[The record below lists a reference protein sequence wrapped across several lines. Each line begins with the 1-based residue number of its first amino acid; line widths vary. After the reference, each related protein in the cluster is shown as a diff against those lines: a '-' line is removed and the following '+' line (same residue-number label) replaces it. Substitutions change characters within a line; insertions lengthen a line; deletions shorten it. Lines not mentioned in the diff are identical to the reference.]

1 MKCYVKTCG
10 DNRGGGTQLCD
21 THSWQYS
28 TSDYLDF
35 DDWILNK
42 NIERNT
48 IIMLPKK
55 NKLGW
60 AIHNMIGH
68 PLMSL
73 LHLVG
78 LEEAGTYV
86 HDRTIPG
93 RPTKKQRNRL
103 GK

>member
-1 MKCYVKTCG
+1 MTCYVKTCG
-10 DNRGGGTQLCD
+10 DNRGVGTQLCD
-21 THSWQYS
+21 AHSAQYNN
-28 TSDYLDF
+28 SDYLTF
-35 DDWILNK
+35 DGWIIDK

-48 IIMLPKK
+48 IKMLPDK

-68 PLMSL
+68 PLMGI

-86 HDRTIPG
+86 HDRTVPG
-93 RPTKKQRNRL
+93 RPTKKQLNRL